1 MNVRSITG
9 LIATA
14 LLGAALIP
22 TTAQAQTPMQKR
34 MERQHAR
41 ILEGANSGQLTH
53 REAHHL
59 RVRDHKIHETA
70 MAMRARHDG
79 KLTHLDRRVLKDRM
93 NATSKAIYRDKHNHA
108 VHH

>member
-9 LIATA
+9 LVAVA

-22 TTAQAQTPMQKR
+22 TAALAQTHMPKR

-41 ILEGANSGQLTH
+41 ILEGVNSGQLTH

-59 RVRDHKIHETA
+59 RVRDHKIHESA

-79 KLTHLDRRVLKDRM
+79 KLTHLDRRVLRDRM
-93 NATSKAIYRDKHNHA
+93 NATSKAIYRDKHNDKM
-108 VHH
+108 HH